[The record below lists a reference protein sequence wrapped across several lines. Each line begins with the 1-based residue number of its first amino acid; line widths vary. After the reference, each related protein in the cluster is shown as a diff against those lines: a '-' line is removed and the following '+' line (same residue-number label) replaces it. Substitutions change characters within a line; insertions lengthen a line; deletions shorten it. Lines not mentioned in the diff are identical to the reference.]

1 MTTLTSTP
9 RMAGI
14 FYIVIIL
21 CGMTA
26 ELALRGPLLATGTAE
41 GTLTAIL
48 AAPGQL
54 RGAILLD
61 TVMVLAD
68 IALAILL
75 YRLLKPFGDGLAL
88 AAMVFRLM
96 QAAVIAAS
104 LMALVAVDVMALR
117 QGTAAADTVMTL
129 MELHGIGY
137 DVGLIFF
144 AVNTGL
150 TAWLLSRSGLVPR
163 ALPPLLATAALVY
176 LAGSLSRIV
185 APDLNAALQAGYV
198 VPLIAETWFALALLT
213 GRRMR
218 SALA

>member
-75 YRLLKPFGDGLAL
+75 YRLLKPFGEGLAL

-163 ALPPLLATAALVY
+163 ALPPLLATSALVY
-176 LAGSLSRIV
+176 LVGSLSRIV
-185 APDLNAALQAGYV
+185 APDLNAAMQAGYV
-198 VPLIAETWFALALLT
+198 VPLIAESWFALALLT

-218 SALA
+218 GALA

>member
-26 ELALRGPLLATGTAE
+26 ELALRGPLLAPGTAE

-75 YRLLKPFGDGLAL
+75 YRLLKPFGEGLAL

>member
-1 MTTLTSTP
+1 
-9 RMAGI
+9 
-14 FYIVIIL
+14 
-21 CGMTA
+21 
-26 ELALRGPLLATGTAE
+26 
-41 GTLTAIL
+41 
-48 AAPGQL
+48 
-54 RGAILLD
+54 
-61 TVMVLAD
+61 VLAD

-75 YRLLKPFGDGLAL
+75 YRLLKPFGEGLAL

-176 LAGSLSRIV
+176 LACSLSRIV